1 MKFREKASA
10 IVLATILMA
19 SAVVPVNALMQTQ
32 IVGSNRYETAGKVA
46 DSMGNYTKAI
56 VVNGDSI
63 ADGLSA
69 SGLAGKE
76 NAPILLVKKDSI
88 PKETLRRLYGVKK
101 VYIIGKQNA
110 VSSRVE
116 SSLKN
121 SGMSVKRIGGDT
133 RIGTSLE
140 VSKEIGSYSKA
151 FLVNGM
157 KGEADAM
164 SVASVAAREG
174 APIIL
179 TNGKDKPTYK
189 RSGVKYYI
197 VGGTTVMTNS
207 LQSAFSAERLS
218 GSNRYTT
225 NKVIVKKF
233 YPNTD
238 KLYFAKGDSLV
249 DALTVSPLAKNNGLA
264 LVGENSDKSVFNGK
278 DTIVQVG
285 GMSSSIVDKV
295 FEAALGG
302 GSAKPDEEKP
312 NTDGQQKPDGGG
324 SAKPEN
330 PQPGPTPMPPA
341 EDTQKPSEKTYDIN
355 SAEFQK
361 IVRDEFYRLLDAY
374 RASKGK
380 CKTVYHWAFEESAM
394 IKSKHMIDNNY
405 FGHGWNGDTSMSYPH
420 TLGSAENIAGQ
431 WLEGDVTE
439 QAGKDL
445 ANRLFNQWKNSTKGH
460 NEMMLNDYS
469 SEANGW
475 IDMGGFAFYA
485 KPSYYGESFGEIS
498 RRGSNQIYMIKATYH
513 HSGSGALKD
522 VNEPSVELT
531 SLK

>member
-1 MKFREKASA
+1 MKFKEKASA
-10 IVLATILMA
+10 IVLAVVLTAGSL
-19 SAVVPVNALMQTQ
+19 VPVNAFMKQE
-32 IVGSNRYETAGKVA
+32 IVGNNRYETAAKIA
-46 DSMGNYTKAI
+46 DQMGDYSTAI
-56 VVNGDSI
+56 LVNGNSI

-88 PKETLRRLYGVKK
+88 PKETMDRLMGVEKI
-101 VYIIGKQNA
+101 YIIGKEGA
-110 VSSRVE
+110 ISSDVE
-116 SSLKN
+116 NELHMY
-121 SGMSVKRIGGDT
+121 GMYTERIGGNN
-133 RIGTSLE
+133 RIETSLE
-140 VSKEIGSYSKA
+140 VSEKIGNYSKA

-164 SVASVAAREG
+164 SVASVAARDN

-179 TNGKDKPTYK
+179 TNGKDNPTYK
-189 RSGVKYYI
+189 IDGVSYYV
-197 VGGTTVMTNS
+197 VGGNAVMSDSLKNS
-207 LQSAFSAERLS
+207 FGAERLS

-225 NKVIVKKF
+225 NKVIVNKF
-233 YPNTD
+233 YTNTD
-238 KLYFAKGDSLV
+238 KLYFAKGDGLV
-249 DALTVSPLAKNNGLA
+249 DALTVSPLAKDNGLA
-264 LVGENSDKSVFNGK
+264 LVSENSDKSVFYQK
-278 DTIVQVG
+278 EDLVQVG

-295 FEAALGG
+295 F
-302 GSAKPDEEKP
+302 SATMSETPNPDE
-312 NTDGQQKPDGGG
+312 NQKP
-324 SAKPEN
+324 E
-330 PQPGPTPMPPA
+330 PPI
-341 EDTQKPSEKTYDIN
+341 EDQKPSEQTYDIN

-374 RASKGK
+374 RASKEK

-420 TLGSAENIAGQ
+420 VMGGAENIAGQ

-469 SEANGW
+469 DPVDNW

-498 RRGSNQIYMIKATYH
+498 RRGSNQVYMIKATYH
-513 HSGSGALKD
+513 HGPSGYLKNI
-522 VNEPSVELT
+522 NEPSVELT

>member
-10 IVLATILMA
+10 IVLATILMT

-46 DSMGNYTKAI
+46 DNMGNYTKAI

-101 VYIIGKQNA
+101 VYIIGKEGA
-110 VSSRVE
+110 ISSRVE
-116 SSLKN
+116 SSLN
-121 SGMSVKRIGGDT
+121 QSGISVKRIGGDD

-140 VSKEIGSYSKA
+140 VSREIGSYSKA
-151 FLVNGM
+151 FLVNGK

-189 RSGVKYYI
+189 KSGVKYYV

-207 LQSAFSAERLS
+207 LQTAFSAERLS
-218 GSNRYTT
+218 GSNRYAT

-249 DALTVSPLAKNNGLA
+249 DALTVSPLAKNSGLA
-264 LVGENSDKSVFNGK
+264 LVSENSDKSVFSGM

-295 FEAALGG
+295 FKATFED
-302 GSAKPDEEKP
+302 SAKPDEEKP
-312 NTDGQQKPDGGG
+312 NTDEQQKPDDGG

-330 PQPGPTPMPPA
+330 PQPGPTPMPPS

-374 RASKGK
+374 RTDNGKSKIEH
-380 CKTVYHWAFEESAM
+380 HWACEESAM
-394 IKSKHMIDNNY
+394 LKSKHMINNNY
-405 FGHGWNGDTSMSYPH
+405 FGHYPWVESEH
-420 TLGSAENIAGQ
+420 LIGAAENIAGQ
-431 WLEGDVTE
+431 WVSEEVTAQEGK
-439 QAGKDL
+439 AL
-445 ANRLFNQWKNSTKGH
+445 ANRLFNQWKNSPDH
-460 NEMMLNDYS
+460 NELMLDEL
-469 SEANGW
+469 SENIIYNGHHA
-475 IDMGGFAFYA
+475 IDGFAFYA
-485 KPSYYGESFGEIS
+485 KPSSYSESFGGHLK
-498 RRGSNQIYMIKATYH
+498 RTGHQIYMIKATYH
-513 HSGSGALKD
+513 SAYSGQLWNTSD
-522 VNEPSVELT
+522 TTNELSPGYN
-531 SLK
+531 K

>member
-19 SAVVPVNALMQTQ
+19 STIVPVNALMQTQ

-295 FEAALGG
+295 FEAALDG

-312 NTDGQQKPDGGG
+312 NTDDQQKPDGGG

-374 RASKGK
+374 RASLGLPIE
-380 CKTVYHWAFEESAM
+380 VSHPALEESSWM
-394 IKSKHMIDNNY
+394 KSKHMIDNNY
-405 FGHGWNGDTSMSYPH
+405 FSHDDDLVYP
-420 TLGSAENIAGQ
+420 GVGRPGENIAGQ
-431 WLEGDVTE
+431 WVSVAVTREEGLN
-439 QAGKDL
+439 L
-445 ANRLFNQWKNSTKGH
+445 ANRLFNQWRNSPGH
-460 NEMMLNDYS
+460 DATLRANYIDDY
-469 SEANGW
+469 EG
-475 IDMGGFAFYA
+475 IYGFSFYA
-485 KPSYYGESFGEIS
+485 KPSSYDEDFYG
-498 RRGSNQIYMIKATYH
+498 RRGRSSSQIYMIKATFH
-513 HSGSGALKD
+513 VTHISGLK
-522 VNEPSVELT
+522 
-531 SLK
+531 

>member
-46 DSMGNYTKAI
+46 DNMGDYSKAI
-56 VVNGDSI
+56 LVNGDSI

-101 VYIIGKQNA
+101 VYIIGKEGA
-110 VSSRVE
+110 ISSRVE
-116 SSLKN
+116 SSLN
-121 SGMSVKRIGGDT
+121 QSGISVKRIGGDD

-140 VSKEIGSYSKA
+140 VSREIGSYSKA
-151 FLVNGM
+151 FLVNGK

-164 SVASVAAREG
+164 SVASVAAKEG

-189 RSGVKYYI
+189 KSGVKYYV

-207 LQSAFSAERLS
+207 LQTAFSAERLS
-218 GSNRYTT
+218 GSNRYAT

-249 DALTVSPLAKNNGLA
+249 DALTVSPLAKNSGLA
-264 LVGENSDKSVFNGK
+264 LVSENSDKSVFSGM

-295 FEAALGG
+295 FKATFED
-302 GSAKPDEEKP
+302 SAKPDEEKP
-312 NTDGQQKPDGGG
+312 NTDEQQKPDDGG

-420 TLGSAENIAGQ
+420 VMGGAENIAGQ
-431 WLEGDVTE
+431 WLEGDVTA

-469 SEANGW
+469 DPVDNW

-513 HSGSGALKD
+513 HGPSGYLKNI
-522 VNEPSVELT
+522 NEPSVELT